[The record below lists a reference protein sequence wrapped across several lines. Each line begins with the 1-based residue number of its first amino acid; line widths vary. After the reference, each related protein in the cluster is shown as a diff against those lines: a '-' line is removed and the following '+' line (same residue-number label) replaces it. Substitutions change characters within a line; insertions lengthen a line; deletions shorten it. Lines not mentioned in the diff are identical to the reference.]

1 MPAAGAWAVSAKAD
15 DFFELSGGLPQVSPP
30 RIEEKSPPILLGKQ
44 RAPSGGI
51 SKGGSPLGS
60 LLHPFLERKGCAR
73 PGMRGCH
80 LLGGRQVAAPKSRH
94 LPPEDIALAGS
105 ARYQIALWHNG

>member
-1 MPAAGAWAVSAKAD
+1 M
-15 DFFELSGGLPQVSPP
+15 PP

-44 RAPSGGI
+44 RAPIRGI
-51 SKGGSPLGS
+51 SKGAPLGS

-73 PGMRGCH
+73 PGMRGCY
-80 LLGGRQVAAPKSRH
+80 LPGGRRVAAAKSRQ
-94 LPPEDIALAGS
+94 LPVEEVALAGS